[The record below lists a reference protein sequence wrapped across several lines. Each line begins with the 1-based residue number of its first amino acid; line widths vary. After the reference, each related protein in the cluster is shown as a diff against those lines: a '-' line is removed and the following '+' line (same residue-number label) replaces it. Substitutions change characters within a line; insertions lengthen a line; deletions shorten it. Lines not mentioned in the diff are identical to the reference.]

1 MAADANSRIS
11 RWNRKFDT
19 GRTKKTL
26 DELRQQMLER
36 YAAAVVSLCE
46 METAVKTVL
55 NQNGVQTV
63 LYVPYLDFGRELFR
77 LSRQQ
82 GISGDAFARAAEI
95 LIAKW
100 AARGLDPAV
109 LAQIRTGVFD
119 IGAPPSP

>member
-1 MAADANSRIS
+1 MAADANRRI
-11 RWNRKFDT
+11 RHWNRKFDT
-19 GRTKKTL
+19 GRTQRTL

-119 IGAPPSP
+119 IGAPPAP